1 MGQLLLIAV
10 RNLAQHRKRT
20 LMLGG
25 AIAGVTAL
33 LVVLLGLS
41 AGVRATMLESATTL
55 ASGHLNVGGF
65 FKVTAGQAGALV
77 TDFPKVV
84 KLLQREIPE
93 VAYVSSRGRGW
104 ARLVGNQ
111 ASMQVGLGGIDVMNE
126 PGFRK
131 VVQVRQGRLDDL
143 SQPNTLMLFEEQ
155 ARKLGVKVGDTLTL
169 SAPTPRGTNNTIDV
183 RLAVVAANMGLLS
196 SWNTF
201 IPNETLRR
209 LYQLNAETTGAVF
222 VYLKDL
228 RTLPQVEARV
238 REALGKAGYT
248 LMDKDPRAFFMKF
261 ETVNREGWTGQRLDV
276 TTWEDETS
284 FLQWVIT
291 ALDWLTRVLIFV
303 LLVIIALG
311 IINTLWIAIRER
323 TREIGTLRAVGM
335 QRLRVL
341 AMFLIE
347 ASVLGTA
354 ATAAGA
360 VIGVAVCLG
369 LNGLGLKLPAGAQV
383 LLMSDTLHL
392 AIVPLDVLRSVLLIS
407 LCTMLISLL
416 PSFLAA
422 RLRPVTAMHHV
433 G

>member
-1 MGQLLLIAV
+1 
-10 RNLAQHRKRT
+10 
-20 LMLGG
+20 
-25 AIAGVTAL
+25 
-33 LVVLLGLS
+33 
-41 AGVRATMLESATTL
+41 
-55 ASGHLNVGGF
+55 
-65 FKVTAGQAGALV
+65 
-77 TDFPKVV
+77 
-84 KLLQREIPE
+84 
-93 VAYVSSRGRGW
+93 
-104 ARLVGNQ
+104 
-111 ASMQVGLGGIDVMNE
+111 
-126 PGFRK
+126 
-131 VVQVRQGRLDDL
+131 
-143 SQPNTLMLFEEQ
+143 Q